1 MRAGGKVYIAL
12 LKGRIGHCMCGGSTT
27 EEIKIEAE
35 VQAPNP
41 DPATLQRR
49 SEAIGQEKKKLN
61 SV

>member
-49 SEAIGQEKKKLN
+49 SEATGQEK
-61 SV
+61 